1 MNWFD
6 SVEKKLQ
13 HDKKTSEKKM
23 AKKELSQ
30 AAKGNAYQ
38 DDENFAEEIS
48 LKRMEN
54 LSAEY

>member
-1 MNWFD
+1 
-6 SVEKKLQ
+6 
-13 HDKKTSEKKM
+13 M